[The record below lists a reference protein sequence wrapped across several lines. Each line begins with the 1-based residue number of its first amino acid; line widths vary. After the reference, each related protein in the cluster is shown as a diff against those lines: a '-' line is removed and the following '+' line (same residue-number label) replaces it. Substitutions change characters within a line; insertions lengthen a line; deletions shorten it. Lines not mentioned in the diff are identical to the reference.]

1 MTRTFAAA
9 ALLAGLVASAGPDL
23 SACGDKS
30 LSAGGIRMQ
39 RAIAAR
45 YPASVLMYAPGG
57 SRLIGAALELKL
69 PDMLRLVGH
78 KYREVASLSELETSL
93 ATGQFNIVL
102 VDLADVSVL
111 HQKLQSSTSP
121 VVVIP
126 VAHGVTKEQAKQAA
140 KLFRF
145 VIKAPEHP
153 NNYLTTIA
161 NAVRS
166 RAAKPR
172 KA

>member
-1 MTRTFAAA
+1 MARTFAAA

-30 LSAGGIRMQ
+30 LSAGGIRIQ
-39 RAIAAR
+39 RALAAR
-45 YPASVLMYAPGG
+45 YPASILIYAPAD
-57 SRLIGAALELKL
+57 SRLVEAALELKL
-69 PDMLRLVGH
+69 PNILRLVGH
-78 KYREVASLSELETSL
+78 KYREVASHSELEASL

-102 VDLADVSVL
+102 ADLADVAAL
-111 HQKLQSSTSP
+111 HQKLQSSTSR

-126 VAHGVTKEQAKQAA
+126 VAYRVAKEQARQAA

-145 VIKAPEHP
+145 VITAPEHP
-153 NNYLTTIA
+153 SNYLTTIA

-166 RAAKPR
+166 RTAKPR

>member
-1 MTRTFAAA
+1 MTRTFAAV

-30 LSAGGIRMQ
+30 LAAGGIRMQ
-39 RAIAAR
+39 RALAAR
-45 YPASVLMYAPGG
+45 YPASVLIYAPAG
-57 SRLIGAALELKL
+57 SRLIGATLELKL
-69 PDMLRLVGH
+69 LEMLLLVGH
-78 KYREVASLSELETSL
+78 KYREVASLSEVETSL
-93 ATGQFNIVL
+93 ASGQFNIVL
-102 VDLADVSVL
+102 ADYADVTVL

-121 VVVIP
+121 AVVIP
-126 VAHGVTKEQAKQAA
+126 VAHGLTKEQARQAA

>member
-1 MTRTFAAA
+1 MRRTFAAA

-30 LSAGGIRMQ
+30 LAAGGIRMQ
-39 RAIAAR
+39 RALAAR
-45 YPASVLMYAPGG
+45 YPASVLIYAPAD
-57 SRLIGAALELKL
+57 SRLVGAALELKL
-69 PDMLRLVGH
+69 LEMLGLVGH
-78 KYREVASLSELETSL
+78 KYREVTSHSELETSL

-102 VDLADVSVL
+102 ADLADL
-111 HQKLQSSTSP
+111 AALPQTLQSSTSR

-126 VAHGVTKEQAKQAA
+126 VAYRVTKEQARQAA

-153 NNYLTTIA
+153 SNYLTTIA

-166 RAAKPR
+166 KAEKPR

>member
-1 MTRTFAAA
+1 MTRTFVAA

-39 RAIAAR
+39 RATAAR
-45 YPASVLMYAPGG
+45 YPASVLIYAPAG
-57 SRLIGAALELKL
+57 SRLIGAALELNL
-69 PDMLRLVGH
+69 TGMLDLVGH
-78 KYREVASLSELETSL
+78 KYREVTSLSELETSL
-93 ATGQFNIVL
+93 ATGRFNIAL
-102 VDLADVSVL
+102 ADLADVAVV
-111 HQKLQSSTSP
+111 HQKLQSSNSR

-126 VAHGVTKEQAKQAA
+126 VAHRVTKEQAKQAE

-161 NAVRS
+161 DAVRS